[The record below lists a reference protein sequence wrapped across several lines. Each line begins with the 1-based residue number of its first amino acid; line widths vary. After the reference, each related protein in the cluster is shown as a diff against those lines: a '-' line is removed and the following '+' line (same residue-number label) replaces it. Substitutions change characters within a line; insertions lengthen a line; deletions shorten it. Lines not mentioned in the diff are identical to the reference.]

1 METIRYTEKKKSAK
15 GIVIFLFLFI
25 VIGAAIIVW
34 AIQNEEDPALIGSD
48 GSTAHKLENLEV
60 TQLQEEK
67 ERNQNLKY
75 EVKDTETID
84 SSNEQISGEIVLP
97 EIYVEGVALTE
108 INEKIQKDYENTF
121 GGLKTQMLNAE
132 NKFHYEVSYVYYEN
146 MVSTNKILSLVIS
159 QKITDLAN
167 NNVTMEKTNTYN
179 VDLVDKKT
187 LSSGEISKAMLGK
200 DYKTIMRSNILSFV
214 VENGYMNEEDFQ
226 YTVTGL
232 ENCYIKESQLYVVF
246 NPDELV
252 AKDKGIIQIPISE

>member
-34 AIQNEEDPALIGSD
+34 AIQNEEDPALIGSN

-232 ENCYIKESQLYVVF
+232 ENCYIKEGQLYVVF